1 MTELRC
7 PKDQAPL
14 RSYERNGIT
23 IERCGECGGI
33 FLDRGELERL
43 LAAESE
49 HLDRGPGEY
58 GRGRSEDERHYG
70 QGERRRRRSW
80 LGDLLDFD

>member
-14 RSYERNGIT
+14 RSYERNGIA

-43 LAAESE
+43 TAAESAY
-49 HLDRGPGEY
+49 LDRGPGEY
-58 GRGRSEDERHYG
+58 ERGRSDDQRHS
-70 QGERRRRRSW
+70 GERRGRRGW